1 MSKKQKKPFSVR
13 IPVVTEFSALVSP
26 PSIRPISKKQK
37 RPFSFRIPIT
47 EVLAFT
53 EPATR
58 DISRRVSHR
67 WNADELKT
75 RHKYYHLECQQLMNS
90 FPARFSPNIDYRNRF
105 ITLSKQDYSQSSL
118 EPAAALLEFN
128 RQYKVFV
135 VGKVPNISKDVAGH
149 ALAVVCEAT
158 AGDEFREC
166 DVCLTKMI
174 NGTESHHCDVCDYD
188 LCRNCAA
195 INAAATKQAEN
206 LVLFTCEIKP
216 TIDEENH
223 LTFDINLNNDNVQTE
238 DNAMDLKIW
247 IENRTTNKITLF
259 GEHFNIFRFFEG
271 FDHNLDP
278 VEPAGEF
285 EFDVGGEF
293 DGGYD
298 AGSLEDEGEKFDWW
312 EPMDSAESK
321 LVTKS
326 LQYVFEAP
334 SGPDF
339 SGIDVSILPSALVPD
354 LNYEEEQDNIIESW
368 YNTSSGMSTRPL
380 RIQIKYT
387 KADYENEWED
397 SFVAFTP
404 QRLMLSLRSGM
415 MKWF

>member
-1 MSKKQKKPFSVR
+1 
-13 IPVVTEFSALVSP
+13 
-26 PSIRPISKKQK
+26 
-37 RPFSFRIPIT
+37 
-47 EVLAFT
+47 
-53 EPATR
+53 
-58 DISRRVSHR
+58 
-67 WNADELKT
+67 
-75 RHKYYHLECQQLMNS
+75 
-90 FPARFSPNIDYRNRF
+90 
-105 ITLSKQDYSQSSL
+105 
-118 EPAAALLEFN
+118 
-128 RQYKVFV
+128 
-135 VGKVPNISKDVAGH
+135 
-149 ALAVVCEAT
+149 
-158 AGDEFREC
+158 
-166 DVCLTKMI
+166 
-174 NGTESHHCDVCDYD
+174 
-188 LCRNCAA
+188 
-195 INAAATKQAEN
+195 
-206 LVLFTCEIKP
+206 
-216 TIDEENH
+216 
-223 LTFDINLNNDNVQTE
+223 
-238 DNAMDLKIW
+238 MDLKIW

-312 EPMDSAESK
+312 EPLDSAESK